1 MNRLTTI
8 LRGRHAASVRSI
20 LSLTLTL
27 IATCLCVAAERQ
39 KVYAHG
45 SIQPTGQAMAQTQ
58 GQTPGATSAPS
69 QTGPRSPSETVR
81 EFYKTLRERKFR
93 EAFSLSIYKPAI
105 EPLKPQ
111 EFEDLRPDFEKMA
124 LAVSE
129 RIPEKVDIMGEQIS
143 GDLATVFVKVLDSDG
158 KEKMEPAGLMMI
170 DGSWVLG
177 DRENLEIVKKAGKKF
192 FFNARIDAHH
202 GDVQDML
209 TRISLALLLYSQQHN
224 GQFAN
229 LATLIAAGLLPKD
242 LEGTESTGYRFRI
255 NVSPDAKTWIAQAE
269 PAEYGRSGKLSFFMD
284 ATGVRS
290 SDTGGKPLSPKKN

>member
-1 MNRLTTI
+1 MRLSI
-8 LRGRHAASVRSI
+8 SRPQVIAAGVIAGLLVCFGASS
-20 LSLTLTL
+20 SLAQQAKLT
-27 IATCLCVAAERQ
+27 
-39 KVYAHG
+39 
-45 SIQPTGQAMAQTQ
+45 PT
-58 GQTPGATSAPS
+58 
-69 QTGPRSPSETVR
+69 ETVR
-81 EFYKTLRERKFR
+81 AFYKTLRERKFR
-93 EAFSLSIYKPAI
+93 EAFNLSIYKAAI

-129 RIPEKVDIMGEQIS
+129 KIPEKVEIMGETIS
-143 GDLATVFVKVLDSDG
+143 GDLATVFVKVIESDG
-158 KEKMEPAGLMMI
+158 KEKMEPAGLMLI
-170 DGSWVLG
+170 DGAWVLG

-202 GDVQDML
+202 TDVQDML

-229 LATLIAAGLLPKD
+229 LPTLIAAGMLPKD

-255 NVSPDAKTWIAQAE
+255 NVSPDAKTWTAQAE
-269 PAEYGRSGKLSFFMD
+269 PAQYGRTGRLSFFMD

-290 SDTGGKPLSPKKN
+290 SDTGGKPLSPTAKN

>member
-1 MNRLTTI
+1 MFSSKLLLRLLLLVVI
-8 LRGRHAASVRSI
+8 GLFSFRG
-20 LSLTLTL
+20 SLVSRV
-27 IATCLCVAAERQ
+27 VAQNPQR
-39 KVYAHG
+39 
-45 SIQPTGQAMAQTQ
+45 T
-58 GQTPGATSAPS
+58 
-69 QTGPRSPSETVR
+69 PSETVR

-143 GDLATVFVKVLDSDG
+143 GDLATVFVKVLDSEG

-170 DGSWVLG
+170 DGAWVLG

-255 NVSPDAKTWIAQAE
+255 NVSPDAKTWTAQAE